1 MKFSPKAKSFL
12 EQGMNLHR
20 MVEER
25 RRLEA
30 QALQIAMSKCEEQ
43 MLGEILDRE
52 LANWRQQ
59 IWLQE
64 TVNLRE
70 YPTQHRADGS
80 VKRVCVYI
88 KGRWV
93 GGYDIRVS
101 LPIHDEIYIEGVQL
115 SEEPDCSDAGGT
127 AGDVAER

>member
-30 QALQIAMSKCEEQ
+30 QALKIAMSKCEEQ

-52 LANWRQQ
+52 MANWRQQ

-70 YPTQHRADGS
+70 YPTQHRSDGS

-115 SEEPDCSDAGGT
+115 SEEPDCSDAGGA
-127 AGDVAER
+127 AGDVTER

>member
-20 MVEER
+20 IVEER
-25 RRLEA
+25 LRVEA
-30 QALQIAMSKCEEQ
+30 QALKISMAQYEES

-59 IWLQE
+59 IWLRE

-70 YPTQHRADGS
+70 YPTVHRPDGS

-93 GGYDIRVS
+93 GGYDIRVTFVQ
-101 LPIHDEIYIEGVQL
+101 DEIIIEGVQL
-115 SEEPDCSDAGGT
+115 REEPDCSDAGGA
-127 AGDVAER
+127 AGDSTER

>member
-1 MKFSPKAKSFL
+1 MKLSPKAKSFL

-25 RRLEA
+25 LRVEA
-30 QALQIAMSKCEEQ
+30 QALKIAMSKCEEQ

-80 VKRVCVYI
+80 VKRVCVHI

-93 GGYDIRVS
+93 GGYDIRVTR
-101 LPIHDEIYIEGVQL
+101 IHDEIIIEGVQL
-115 SEEPDCSDAGGT
+115 SEEPDCSDAGGA
-127 AGDVAER
+127 AGDVTER

>member
-1 MKFSPKAKSFL
+1 MKFSPKAKIFL
-12 EQGMNLHR
+12 EQGMNVHR

-25 RRLEA
+25 LRVEA
-30 QALQIAMSKCEEQ
+30 QALKIAMSKGEEQ

-93 GGYDIRVS
+93 GGYDIRVTH
-101 LPIHDEIYIEGVQL
+101 IQDEIIIEGVQL
-115 SEEPDCSDAGGT
+115 SEEPDFSDAGGA
-127 AGDVAER
+127 AGDVTER